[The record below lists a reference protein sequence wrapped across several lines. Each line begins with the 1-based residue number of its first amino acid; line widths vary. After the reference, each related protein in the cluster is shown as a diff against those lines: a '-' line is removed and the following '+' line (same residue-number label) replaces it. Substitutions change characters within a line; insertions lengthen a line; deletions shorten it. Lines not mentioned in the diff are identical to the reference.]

1 MRVLKWIID
10 RIHGRVYADRKP
22 SGWSCRAD
30 RISTCK
36 AWTTSPTMTST
47 NSWRLIA
54 AAETR
59 EALSDGEF
67 VLKLYV
73 RCQRNSCSTANS
85 SSCGRGAH
93 RRCGSCAA
101 VALLR
106 LLIIQVRAV
115 PRSPGGPGGLTTWL
129 SALSDTFCLQMK
141 QRGWGRLIQIG
152 SGLASAPAATF
163 AAYGS
168 TKSAIVNLTVSHCQ
182 PPCQLHQLGQHP
194 SGRRLR
200 TDDELNTAP
209 STRRGTACGVVH

>member
-1 MRVLKWIID
+1 
-10 RIHGRVYADRKP
+10 
-22 SGWSCRAD
+22 
-30 RISTCK
+30 
-36 AWTTSPTMTST
+36 MTST

-54 AAETR
+54 PPRPGRHFRTKNWRSSSTA
-59 EALSDGEF
+59 
-67 VLKLYV
+67 

-85 SSCGRGAH
+85 SSCGCGAH
-93 RRCGSCAA
+93 RRCGSWRRSCPIETTNHPGEGCSTQPRRTRWTYNL
-101 VALLR
+101 VVRIIRHLL
-106 LLIIQVRAV
+106 
-115 PRSPGGPGGLTTWL
+115 P
-129 SALSDTFCLQMK
+129 QMK

-168 TKSAIVNLTVSHCQ
+168 TKSAIVNLTVRHCQ